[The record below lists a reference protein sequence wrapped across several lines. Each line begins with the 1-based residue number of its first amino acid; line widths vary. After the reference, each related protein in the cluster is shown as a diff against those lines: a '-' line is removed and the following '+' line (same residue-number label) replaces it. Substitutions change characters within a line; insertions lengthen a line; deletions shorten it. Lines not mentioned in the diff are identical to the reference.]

1 MADSQPGRSGV
12 RLCEVCRKH
21 KGCSEFSVYDN
32 VCNVCHKWFVKEV
45 DGYYRQPER
54 VFCTVNGGRACSII
68 PSCPLCR
75 LQKFFE
81 VTKHSKLLTLCYFC
95 QSKTVLEGSKPKC
108 SSCIKLLKKYHKMS
122 DEQKQELVCSC
133 YSGKPRKCSSCLL
146 VTLLNDQGG
155 VQPFHSADV
164 DSEVEATRKENSDTE
179 QSSSMDVETATN
191 QDESEFFQ
199 IDLDQIPKEYQNRAK
214 EQLRNECE
222 VIVTKIPLEDI
233 LRAIKL
239 PSTAVVVSDHGK
251 LEEVEAPKKKKKR
264 PKNSSSPLNIP
275 STAPSGL
282 NNKKSGEEGGS
293 RHYNV
298 LNVNGTR
305 LTLQKSASVVSSKKT
320 GQTISSKG
328 QYVDG
333 ILRSAKIHQ
342 GASHDVEEKK
352 EVVANSHSIPSSSAQ
367 NGRKVVTVKRN
378 LTKDSSKVANKSTQT
393 TAAWDE
399 IVQRNSDLEKQLA
412 EMKSRIK

>member
-1 MADSQPGRSGV
+1 
-12 RLCEVCRKH
+12 
-21 KGCSEFSVYDN
+21 
-32 VCNVCHKWFVKEV
+32 
-45 DGYYRQPER
+45 
-54 VFCTVNGGRACSII
+54 
-68 PSCPLCR
+68 
-75 LQKFFE
+75 
-81 VTKHSKLLTLCYFC
+81 
-95 QSKTVLEGSKPKC
+95 LEGIKPKC
-108 SSCIKLLKKYHKMS
+108 SSCIKLLKKYQKMS

-155 VQPFHSADV
+155 VQPFHSADSEV
-164 DSEVEATRKENSDTE
+164 EVEDSEVEATRKESSDTE
-179 QSSSMDVETATN
+179 QSSSMEVETAAN

-199 IDLDQIPKEYQNRAK
+199 IDLDQIPKKYQHRAK

-239 PSTAVVVSDHGK
+239 PSTAVAVSDHGK
-251 LEEVEAPKKKKKR
+251 LKEVEAPKKKKKR
-264 PKNSSSPLNIP
+264 QRNSSSPPNIP

-305 LTLQKSASVVSSKKT
+305 LTLQKSTSVVSSKKT

-333 ILRSAKIHQ
+333 ILRSAKSHQ
-342 GASHDVEEKK
+342 GASHDVEEKN

-367 NGRKVVTVKRN
+367 NGRKVVTAKKN
-378 LTKDSSKVANKSTQT
+378 SSKDSSKVANKSTQT

-412 EMKSRIK
+412 EMKSRLK